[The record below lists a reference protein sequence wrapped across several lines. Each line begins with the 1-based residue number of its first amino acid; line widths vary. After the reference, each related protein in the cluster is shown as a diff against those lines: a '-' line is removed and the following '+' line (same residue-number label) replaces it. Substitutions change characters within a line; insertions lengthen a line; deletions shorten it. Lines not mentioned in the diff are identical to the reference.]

1 MSLLLFL
8 SFLPPQKLIERK
20 NQHLQVLR
28 LEYSL
33 TSGRAMLCS
42 ELLLTKI
49 QQILLSHVTMQ
60 QNIRSKKNNHTTFF
74 FLTACR
80 NYEKACYTEEEID
93 FTYLQEASWLI
104 KACPFCKA
112 SAVQS
117 LISLCNSSCLAAKT
131 GRLKPSDLRS
141 LR

>member
-1 MSLLLFL
+1 MF
-8 SFLPPQKLIERK
+8 RTT
-20 NQHLQVLR
+20 VD
-28 LEYSL
+28 
-33 TSGRAMLCS
+33 
-42 ELLLTKI
+42 
-49 QQILLSHVTMQ
+49 
-60 QNIRSKKNNHTTFF
+60 QNSTDPSKPCHNAAKDQKKNNHTTFF
-74 FLTACR
+74 FFLTACR
-80 NYEKACYTEEEID
+80 NGEKACYTEEEID